1 MEKSF
6 RLDFP
11 ASNNEAEYEAFLAG
25 LVMSR
30 QVRADRVQMHSN
42 SWLVVS

>member
-11 ASNNEAEYEAFLAG
+11 ASNNEAEYEAFFVG
-25 LVMSR
+25 LVVSR
-30 QVRADRVQMHSN
+30 QVREDRVQLHSN